1 MDRISRG
8 WALTKQSWRVLK
20 SDRSL
25 AVFPI
30 LSTIFALIAVA
41 AIWLPTASM
50 SGVFAGEAVNEN
62 NPGYYVAAV
71 VTAYVSTFIAVFF
84 NVALAACAVHS
95 MQGEDTTVGEGIR
108 FALQRIGPILGWT
121 FVAATVGLILRI
133 VEERVPVAARIAVWI
148 AGAAWGGRDVLR
160 HPGARTRGQRP
171 VAVAQAFGGRHQGE
185 MGRGGDGHCR
195 DFGGGG
201 GGWPDDGR
209 HRWRMRVGAP
219 RGRVAASRNRGR
231 GRRGHGRHR
240 RLDHF
245 QRAHGDLSSGGVPVR
260 GHRHDRRC
268 VRQRPLTERVRR
280 AQPPALT

>member
-108 FALQRIGPILGWT
+108 SALQRIGPILGWT

-148 AGAAWGGRDVLR
+148 AGAAWAVATFFVIPVLALEGSGPLRSLRRSVDVIKARWGEGATGTVAISAVAAVVGLMMVVIGGGCGLVLLEAGLQPLAIAVGVVVVMAVIAVSIISSALTGIFR
-160 HPGARTRGQRP
+160 
-171 VAVAQAFGGRHQGE
+171 VAVYQYAVTGTTVAAFDNGLLQNA
-185 MGRGGDGHCR
+185 
-195 DFGGGG
+195 F
-201 GGWPDDGR
+201 DGR
-209 HRWRMRVGAP
+209 
-219 RGRVAASRNRGR
+219 SR
-231 GRRGHGRHR
+231 RR
-240 RLDHF
+240 
-245 QRAHGDLSSGGVPVR
+245 
-260 GHRHDRRC
+260 
-268 VRQRPLTERVRR
+268 
-280 AQPPALT
+280 